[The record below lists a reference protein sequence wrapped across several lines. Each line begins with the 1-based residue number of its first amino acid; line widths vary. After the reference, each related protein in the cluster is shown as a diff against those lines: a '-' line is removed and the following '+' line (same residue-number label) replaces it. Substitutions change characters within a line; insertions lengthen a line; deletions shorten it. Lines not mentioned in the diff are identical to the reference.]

1 VSSEADKPY
10 RRRPVVWIVVAL
22 VLVFVV
28 VPTLIWVMSNTLTAD

>member
-10 RRRPVVWIVVAL
+10 WRRPVVWIVVAL

-28 VPTLIWVMSNTLTAD
+28 VPSLIWVLSSTLTAE